1 MHGLFWLLFTPV
13 AVGLVVSV
21 VVVNVIL
28 GLFDSQSAWVDGLT
42 SIVVIGLTVGIGLW
56 WSFNTLVLKRLK
68 VLDESL
74 RSWQDGTVDL
84 IHPLEVKGSD
94 ELASILNRYNA
105 LTKSFDELLIN
116 IKASV
121 VRLKPMSLEL
131 ADTSMGLLQKNHLQ
145 LRQSHLVGQELE
157 VLNRAANHMEVQ
169 AEEIVSA
176 TVSSSDAITNGQ
188 QVVGQAFAGINELAS
203 TIEKSMGDVDEL
215 QSASVEI
222 GQTIGVIQSIAE
234 EINLLALNAAIEAAR
249 AGEAGRGF
257 AVVADEVRNLSSKTQ
272 QSIRLIEG
280 MVSGIQQATTSV
292 VSAMH
297 QGESAAKSS
306 VKQMSDAKD
315 NFASVYHNTQAI
327 SDSAAA
333 IATSIH
339 NQVASLLKVTDINH
353 EMSELNGDILEFS
366 RQSGL
371 SEADLI
377 KLGEHILLY
386 ISQYDLSPYEFDEA
400 IRSKNKQTN
409 SQAVQPKSDKQEDT
423 HEIELF

>member
-1 MHGLFWLLFTPV
+1 MHGLFWLLFAPV
-13 AVGLVVSV
+13 AVALACAVVL
-21 VVVNVIL
+21 VNVLL
-28 GLFDSQSAWVDGLT
+28 GVLPQQSAWINGLVT
-42 SIVVIGLTVGIGLW
+42 FVVIGVAACISLW
-56 WSFNTLVLKRLK
+56 WAFSTLVSKRLK
-68 VLDESL
+68 ILDESL
-74 RSWQDGTVDL
+74 RSWQDGTVGL

-131 ADTSMGLLQKNHLQ
+131 ADTTMGLSQKNHLQ
-145 LRQSHLVGQELE
+145 LRQSKLVGEELD
-157 VLNRAANHMEVQ
+157 VLNRAATHMQDQ
-169 AEEIVSA
+169 ADEIVEA
-176 TVSSSDAITNGQ
+176 TVSSSNAITNGQ
-188 QVVGQAFAGINELAS
+188 EVVSSAYAGISKLAD
-203 TIEKSMGDVDEL
+203 TIEQSMGDVDEL

-234 EINLLALNAAIEAAR
+234 ETNLLALNAAIEAAR

-257 AVVADEVRNLSSKTQ
+257 AVVADEVRNLSNKTQ
-272 QSIRLIEG
+272 QSTRLIEG
-280 MVSGIQQATTSV
+280 MVSAIQQATASV
-292 VSAMH
+292 VEAMH
-297 QGESAAKSS
+297 QGQGAAKSS
-306 VKQMSDAKD
+306 VAQMSDAKD
-315 NFASVYHNTQAI
+315 NFASVYNNTQAI
-327 SDSAAA
+327 SDAAEA
-333 IATSIH
+333 IAASIG
-339 NQVASLLKVTDINH
+339 NQVDSLLKVTDINR

-377 KLGEHILLY
+377 KLCEHILLY

-400 IRSKNKQTN
+400 IRTKNKQQSHDSAN
-409 SQAVQPKSDKQEDT
+409 HQAQRQVVE